1 MRVDPHSS
9 KAYVFLMTVEAVWL
23 VVAGLSVCVCGV
35 CVALVPHSECGII
48 LCTAAVFLLRP
59 AVGFRWPLGVKHS
72 GVTQLCLN
80 MFTTADHEPLL
91 GLLHCS
97 EALAWLPVAGAGQ
110 EVDEEAD
117 GKSAMRIWKTVLFL
131 SAALLCDSAVC
142 HAFWT
147 FWAAYCPCW
156 GAVGSVQH
164 IEPLSFKRCL
174 SDQIVFSCCNET
186 VGKFSVV
193 LCW

>member
-23 VVAGLSVCVCGV
+23 VVAALSVWWLCCAGSSAWVWNH
-35 CVALVPHSECGII
+35 LVHCSSVPVETCSGLQVTPGGQTQWCD
-48 LCTAAVFLLRP
+48 TAVFEH
-59 AVGFRWPLGVKHS
+59 VHHS
-72 GVTQLCLN
+72 RSWTS
-80 MFTTADHEPLL
+80 A

-110 EVDEEAD
+110 EVDQEAD

-156 GAVGSVQH
+156 GAFSSVQH
-164 IEPLSFKRCL
+164 IDPLSFNRRL

-186 VGKFSVV
+186 VRKFWV
-193 LCW
+193 LLCS